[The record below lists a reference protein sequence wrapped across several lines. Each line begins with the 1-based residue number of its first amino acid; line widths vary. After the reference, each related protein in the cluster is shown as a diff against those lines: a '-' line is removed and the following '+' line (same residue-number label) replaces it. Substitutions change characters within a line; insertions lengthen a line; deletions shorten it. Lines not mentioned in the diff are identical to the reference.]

1 MNDKKR
7 STFIKG
13 FWRGMS
19 GAVSLFSFYPA
30 PAPACVD
37 ITPLRQPI
45 EDSVDAMR
53 ADWVQTG
60 RDIDA
65 AIGEHGR
72 TKASAAHP
80 AA

>member
-1 MNDKKR
+1 
-7 STFIKG
+7 
-13 FWRGMS
+13 MS
-19 GAVSLFSFYPA
+19 GALGLFSFYSA
-30 PAPACVD
+30 PAPARVN

-45 EDSVDAMR
+45 EDSVEAIR
-53 ADWVQTG
+53 ADWIQTG

-72 TKASAAHP
+72 TKASAAHS